1 VSIRT
6 GATLARSNKRSV
18 GTNERQYTGLVAQPV
33 DEQLAVLSQV
43 VNALRSL
50 DIAHMVSGSLA
61 ASYYVEPRMTR
72 DLDLVV
78 DLTPATAG
86 GLAAALA
93 SDFYCDEHAL
103 RRAAHERSIANAI
116 HSETLLKVDFIVR
129 KDDAFHREEFGRRRL
144 RLLGTVEVDLV
155 STEDLILSKL
165 LWFQQGGSA
174 IQRAD
179 IERLL
184 RDAPE
189 LDRAYLT
196 HWAQTLRVDRLL
208 AEMAP

>member
-1 VSIRT
+1 M
-6 GATLARSNKRSV
+6 

-72 DLDLVV
+72 DLDL
-78 DLTPATAG
+78 
-86 GLAAALA
+86 
-93 SDFYCDEHAL
+93 
-103 RRAAHERSIANAI
+103 
-116 HSETLLKVDFIVR
+116 
-129 KDDAFHREEFGRRRL
+129 KDDAFHREEFWRRRL